1 MSDRIIEETG
11 EDRRLLGTASEA
23 LRAGRMVLLTH
34 RARPQRG
41 GVVALLASK
50 ADPAAVNFLASEAR
64 GLVAVAIEAPRAE
77 ALGLPLQAAASSG
90 LGCENYTVSVEARE
104 GVSTGISA
112 ADRAAT
118 LAAIAAPSTTAA
130 ALVTPGHIFPAAAL
144 EGGVL
149 ARPGWA
155 EACVD
160 LARAADTVPALA
172 FCEVLDARGELCVGA
187 ELASFAS
194 KHALPV
200 LDIAALVAHRMSTE
214 TFVEELSAA
223 PIRTR
228 WGTFDCHV
236 FIDRLEGKQH
246 LALSLGDVSG
256 VEPVLVRVH
265 SECLTGDVM
274 GSMRCDCG
282 HQLSAAMHRIMAEGR
297 GIALYLRQEGRGIG
311 LVNKVNAYALQD
323 AGRDTVEANLELGF
337 DADARDFRVGAQM
350 LLALGAQKIRLM
362 TNNPRK
368 VADLKRFGL
377 DITAREPIEFE
388 PGAHNSTYLRAKKE
402 KLGHLLTKV

>member
-1 MSDRIIEETG
+1 MTDQIVEETAA
-11 EDRRLLGTASEA
+11 DRLALSQASEA
-23 LRAGRMVLLTH
+23 LRAGRMVLLTD
-34 RARPQRG
+34 RGRSRRG
-41 GVVALLASK
+41 GVVALLAAK
-50 ADPAAVNFLASEAR
+50 ADPAAVNFMASEAR
-64 GLVAVAIEAPRAE
+64 GLVAVAIEAARAE
-77 ALGLPLQAAASSG
+77 ALGLPLQAAASFE

-118 LAAIAAPSTTAA
+118 LAAIADPATTPAM
-130 ALVTPGHIFPAAAL
+130 LVTPGHIFPSAAL

-160 LARAADTVPALA
+160 FARAAGTVTALA
-172 FCEVLDARGELCVGA
+172 FCEVLDGGGELCVDA
-187 ELASFAS
+187 ELAAFAS
-194 KHALPV
+194 KHGLPT

-214 TFVEELSAA
+214 IFVEALSTA

-236 FIDRLEGKQH
+236 FIDRLEQKQH
-246 LALSLGDVSG
+246 LALSLGDISTAA
-256 VEPVLVRVH
+256 PVLVRVH
-265 SECLTGDVM
+265 SECLTGDVL
-274 GSMRCDCG
+274 GSLRCDCG
-282 HQLSAAMHRIMAEGR
+282 LQLSAAMQRIVAEGR
-297 GIALYLRQEGRGIG
+297 GVMLYLRQEGRGIG

-350 LLALGAQKIRLM
+350 LLALGAKEVRLM

-368 VADLKRFGL
+368 VSDLTRFGV
-377 DITAREPIEFE
+377 TVVAREPIELE
-388 PGAHNSTYLRAKKE
+388 PGVHNTSYLRAKKE

>member
-1 MSDRIIEETG
+1 MTERIIEETAA
-11 EDRRLLGTASEA
+11 DRRSLSAAGEA
-23 LRAGRMVLLTH
+23 LRAGRMVLLTD
-34 RARPQRG
+34 RGRRQRG
-41 GVVALLASK
+41 GVVAVLAEA
-50 ADPAAVNFLASEAR
+50 ADPDAVNFMASEAR
-64 GLVAVAIEAPRAE
+64 GLVAVAIEAAWAE
-77 ALGLPLQAAASSG
+77 ALGLPLQAAASFE

-118 LAAIAAPSTTAA
+118 LAAIADPATTPA
-130 ALVTPGHIFPAAAL
+130 ALVTPGHIFPAAAI

-149 ARPGWA
+149 VRPGWA

-160 LARAADTVPALA
+160 FARAAGTGTALA
-172 FCEVLDARGELCVGA
+172 FCEVLDEGGELSVGA
-187 ELASFAS
+187 GLSAFAS
-194 KHALPV
+194 KHGLPT

-214 TFVEELSAA
+214 TFVEALSTA

-236 FIDRLEGKQH
+236 FIDRLEQKQH
-246 LALSLGDVSG
+246 LALSVGDLTG

-265 SECLTGDVM
+265 SECLTGDVL

-282 HQLSAAMHRIMAEGR
+282 HQLSAAMQRIVAEGR
-297 GIALYLRQEGRGIG
+297 GVTLYLRQEGRGIG
-311 LVNKVNAYALQD
+311 LVNKVNAYARQD
-323 AGRDTVEANLELGF
+323 AGRDPVEANIELGF

-368 VADLKRFGL
+368 VADLTRFGVEVVS
-377 DITAREPIEFE
+377 REPIELE
-388 PGAHNSTYLRAKKE
+388 PGAHNTTYLRAKKE